1 MALHNFIR
9 ESFLGDKDF
18 ELCDHDEN
26 YVPEVGESSTQ
37 EQEQLAGSVQGEEDR
52 NMNQFRDWIADGLF
66 NRL

>member
-1 MALHNFIR
+1 MAWSYHL
-9 ESFLGDKDF
+9 

-37 EQEQLAGSVQGEEDR
+37 EQEQVACSVQGEDQ
-52 NMNQFRDWIADGLF
+52 NVNQFCDWIADGLF